1 MDGNPTPLARPLLSC
16 RGVSVDYVVGNLN
29 ARACNRVTLDIH
41 PGETVGL
48 AGESGCGKST
58 FAFAITRMHNA
69 PALISEG
76 EILFEGRDVLKMS
89 DRDLRA
95 FRWKETAMVFQS
107 AMNALNPVIT
117 IGEQLIDVILA
128 HQDISRDAA
137 WARGEEL
144 LETVGIA
151 KSRMTSFAHQLSGG
165 MRQRVVIAIALVL
178 RPKLIV
184 MDEPTTALD
193 VVVERE
199 IMDELQDLKERYGFA
214 ILFISHDLGLMG
226 EICDRIGIMYAG
238 NLVELGE
245 ARQVLEQ
252 PRHPYTKGLVGS
264 FPTIHGPKTRLH
276 GIPGNPVNLLQL
288 PQGCNFQSRCTA
300 CISRCQTD
308 EPRLLTV
315 AQVPPHLAAC
325 HLVSA
330 ATEADTRVV
339 EEATS

>member
-1 MDGNPTPLARPLLSC
+1 MTAPLLSC
-16 RGVSVDYVVGNLN
+16 RGVSVDYVTSAGE
-29 ARACNRVTLDIH
+29 ARACNRITLDVH

-58 FAFAITRMHNA
+58 LAFAITRMHSA

-89 DRDLRA
+89 DDELRA
-95 FRWKETAMVFQS
+95 FRWNEAAMVFQS

-117 IGEQLIDVILA
+117 IGEQLTDVILA
-128 HQDISRDAA
+128 HKDVTRDEAV
-137 WARGEEL
+137 ARGEEL
-144 LETVGIA
+144 LEIVGIPKA
-151 KSRMTSFAHQLSGG
+151 RMAAYPHQLSGG

-199 IMDELQDLKERYGFA
+199 IMDELYDLKAEYGFA

-238 NLVELGE
+238 NLVELGN
-245 ARQVLEQ
+245 ARDVLENPQ
-252 PRHPYTKGLVGS
+252 HPYTQGLARS
-264 FPTIHGPKTRLH
+264 FPTIHGPKERLF
-276 GIPGNPVNLLQL
+276 GIPGSPVNLLDL
-288 PQGCNFQSRCTA
+288 PTGCNFQARCDKCFALCREKTPELTE
-300 CISRCQTD
+300 ISAS
-308 EPRLLTV
+308 PR
-315 AQVPPHLAAC
+315 HEAAC
-325 HLVSA
+325 HLLTTDAEDA
-330 ATEADTRVV
+330 A
-339 EEATS
+339 